1 MEPDELESF
10 KIATEK
16 LKKEPTLIHREDIAF
31 VKEYVLSL
39 GVRLPADPAGPRM
52 QIDLSDDEEG
62 EAPAAMAS
70 GAIPPRPQPEDSPEL
85 VVANG
90 SNGLNANAT
99 NGANAFDVA
108 DSDDEDPERIP
119 EDPEPF
125 PELPACQELEPSDE
139 QLQACEKAKALAAE
153 ALEAGDV
160 DGSLAK
166 YTEAVMTGAA
176 SALLLA
182 KRGELLLKQ
191 RRARA
196 AINDCSAALAL
207 NPDCGKAYRIRGVA
221 NRKLG
226 RWEDAHR
233 DLTAGQRLDY
243 DESLVDMQKLAAEKA
258 QRLEARRKAKA
269 SEGPPRKRVRKP

>member
-10 KIATEK
+10 KLATEK
-16 LKKEPTLIHREDIAF
+16 LKKDPTLIHREDIAF
-31 VKEYVLSL
+31 VKDYVLSL

-62 EAPAAMAS
+62 VAPVAMAS
-70 GAIPPRPQPEDSPEL
+70 GAAPPRPQPEDSPEL
-85 VVANG
+85 VVANE
-90 SNGLNANAT
+90 SNGRCS
-99 NGANAFDVA
+99 NGARQADAFDVA
-108 DSDDEDPERIP
+108 DSDDEDMERIP

-139 QLQACEKAKALAAE
+139 QLEACEKAKALAAE
-153 ALEAGDV
+153 ALESGDV
-160 DGSLAK
+160 DGALAK
-166 YTEAVMTGAA
+166 FTEAVMTGAA

-196 AINDCSAALAL
+196 AISDCNAALAL

-233 DLTAGQRLDY
+233 DLTAGQHLDY
-243 DESLVDMQKLAAEKA
+243 DETLVDMQKLAAEKA
-258 QRLEARRKAKA
+258 QRLEARRKAA
-269 SEGPPRKRVRKP
+269 AAEGPPRKRVRKP